1 MLKISLKKAKTDRI
15 DDKYIEGGHIANE
28 SSKLPGHEARMKAH
42 EARIQKEYLCKNN
55 RVKIV
60 YPTCECGQCTASG

>member
-1 MLKISLKKAKTDRI
+1 MLKISLKKTKTDRI

-42 EARIQKEYLCKNN
+42 EQRVQQEYF
-55 RVKIV
+55 RDWPF
-60 YPTCECGQCTASG
+60 YTTCNDT